1 MTKEELIHKLRCDM
15 FSDRMTIKEAY
26 DYAWM
31 VAKASDN
38 QIAVMTAV
46 QVLANTIANEI
57 EKMGER
63 ENAEAYT

>member
-63 ENAEAYT
+63 ENAEANT

>member
-38 QIAVMTAV
+38 QIAVMAAV

-57 EKMGER
+57 EKMGEC
-63 ENAEAYT
+63 ENAEANT